1 MVQNVGRL
9 DAQVRVVLGAILIVS
24 TVFFSNYLALLGLWL
39 IASAL
44 AEWCFVYQLLRIS
57 SYQVVNSSFRYK

>member
-1 MVQNVGRL
+1 MTQNVGRL
-9 DAQVRVVLGAILIVS
+9 DAQIRVMLGAVLIILAI
-24 TVFFSNYLALLGLWL
+24 FFSNYLALLGLWL

-44 AEWCFVYQLLRIS
+44 AEWCFIYQLLHIS

>member
-24 TVFFSNYLALLGLWL
+24 TVFFSNYLALLGLCF

-44 AEWCFVYQLLRIS
+44 AEWCFIYQLLRIS